1 MMDREAIFAALF
13 ALTSGV
19 TWTVGSTSRGFK
31 TRTRRIALF
40 SDVPSTQQPWLGQA
54 EHDEVT
60 GQQSNLP
67 YKWILQASWII
78 YQDTGKDPKAI
89 PAQENNRI
97 LGALQAALA
106 PRPADPGFPKRN
118 TLGGLVHHCYVDGTV
133 FKDPGDIDN
142 QGMMVIPI
150 KMLVPE

>member
-1 MMDREAIFAALF
+1 MNREAIFDALF
-13 ALTSGV
+13 ALTANLS
-19 TWTVGSTSRGFK
+19 WTAGSATRTFK

-40 SDVPSTQQPWLGQA
+40 SEVPTTQQPWLGQA
-54 EHDEVT
+54 EHDEAT

-67 YKWILQASWII
+67 YKWILQANWIV

-97 LGALQAALA
+97 LDALQAALA
-106 PRPADPGFPKRN
+106 PKPTDPGYPKRN
-118 TLGGLVHHCYVDGTV
+118 TLGGLVHHCYADGSV